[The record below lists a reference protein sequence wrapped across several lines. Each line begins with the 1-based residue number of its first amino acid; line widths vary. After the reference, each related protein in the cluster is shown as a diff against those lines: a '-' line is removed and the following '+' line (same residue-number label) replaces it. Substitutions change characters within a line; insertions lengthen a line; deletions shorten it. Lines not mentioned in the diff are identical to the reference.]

1 VSRLLANRLE
11 DEQGKQADLAEVA
24 EVVRAKAEELDHAR
38 ITEFVPLLTER
49 KARDELRSR
58 GLHPRWE
65 NPLGH
70 RQEREEQT
78 GPPARPAWA
87 ECETVGCGGMIPVSD
102 GAPGHD
108 PQRASAAVTC
118 PVCGIEYAYFPPLG
132 DETYLLV
139 AKTSGRV

>member
-1 VSRLLANRLE
+1 MDEPNEYQIHDQFDDVSRLLANRLE

-78 GPPARPAWA
+78 GPPARPA
-87 ECETVGCGGMIPVSD
+87 
-102 GAPGHD
+102 
-108 PQRASAAVTC
+108 
-118 PVCGIEYAYFPPLG
+118 
-132 DETYLLV
+132 
-139 AKTSGRV
+139 